1 MSVVGRAGSVVLYLA
16 AAGACSS
23 GIELAP
29 PGPDGGVVA
38 RPSLPS
44 NGGSGGAEPGDAG
57 GAPGSGGTGGR
68 GEPPPP
74 VTIQPGVGGTGAQV
88 AEDAGPPPIVD
99 SDGDGLSDAED
110 PCPNA
115 PDTSTADADQ
125 DGTPD
130 VCDRC
135 PDQDDAQDVDRDG
148 IPDACDT
155 CGIHVA
161 LGLSPMF
168 YLPLDEEGQVT
179 AAANLGRVQQN
190 ATYIGP
196 VTRGLAGV
204 SDPAGRAVRMAG
216 QQGAQFSRVSLLNV
230 LEFPSTA
237 LTAFFWV
244 RTTQTGDFSAI
255 SYAVQD
261 SPNEFGI
268 IVEGANIRVTIAS
281 SQFATSDVNG
291 LALADGTWH
300 FVAFT
305 WQGTSGQFYF
315 DGAPVGSPL
324 CTDAGCELDEV
335 AAVPVTGPLAIRSGG
350 VLILGQDQDSLNGTF
365 SATQALTGGLD
376 EVAIYDRVLSE
387 SELQTIFQGTTCG
400 ERCDG
405 TDNDGDGRI
414 DEGFFGSAPDCAAPS
429 CQAIQQA
436 NSQFGTGTYFVTSAP
451 GVPTTC
457 AFE

>member
-1 MSVVGRAGSVVLYLA
+1 MNVVGRASVICLYMA
-16 AAGACSS
+16 AAAACSS
-23 GIELAP
+23 GIELV
-29 PGPDGGVVA
+29 PGGADGGVTA
-38 RPSLPS
+38 RPVLPS
-44 NGGSGGAEPGDAG
+44 QGGSGGAAADAGGGGSGGRGEPTPPVSIQPGAGGTGGGAAAPEPGDAG
-57 GAPGSGGTGGR
+57 
-68 GEPPPP
+68 PP
-74 VTIQPGVGGTGAQV
+74 A
-88 AEDAGPPPIVD
+88 IVD
-99 SDGDGLSDAED
+99 SDGDGLSDADD
-110 PCPNA
+110 PCPA
-115 PDTSTADADQ
+115 SPDTSRADADQ

-130 VCDRC
+130 ACDRC
-135 PDQDDAQDVDRDG
+135 PESDDAQDVDRDG

-168 YLPLDEEGQVT
+168 YFPLDEAGQAT
-179 AAANLGRVQQN
+179 QAANLGRVQQS

-204 SDPAGRAVRMAG
+204 SDPSGRAVRMGG
-216 QQGAQFSRVSLLNV
+216 QQGGQFSRVSLLNA

-237 LTAFFWV
+237 LSALFWL
-244 RTTQTGDFSAI
+244 RTTQTGDFSPL
-255 SYAVQD
+255 SYAVQN
-261 SPNEFGI
+261 SFNEFGI

-291 LALADGTWH
+291 LALADGAWH

-315 DGAPVGSPL
+315 DGVPVGSPL
-324 CTDAGCELDEV
+324 CTDVGCELDELGGL
-335 AAVPVTGPLAIRSGG
+335 PVTGPLSIRAGG

-376 EVAIYDRVLSE
+376 EVALYDRVLSE
-387 SELQTIFQGTTCG
+387 GELQSIFQSTTCG

-405 TDNDGDGRI
+405 TDNDADGRT
-414 DEGFFGSAPDCAAPS
+414 DEGFLGSAPECAAAS

-436 NSQFGTGTYFVTSAP
+436 GAQFGTGTYFVTSAP
-451 GVPTTC
+451 GVRTSC
-457 AFE
+457 AFD